1 MVSKAK
7 TLVEGMEKIDK
18 NHPYEPIRT
27 YTTKAFL
34 IDLEESI
41 KLPRYFKELDFN
53 FDELVETGNIECL
66 GRSCWALKDFGLQ
79 LPLSLA

>member
-1 MVSKAK
+1 MVSKAR
-7 TLVEGMEKIDK
+7 TLVEGMQTIDK

-41 KLPRYFKELDFN
+41 KLPRYFQELDYN
-53 FDELVETGNIECL
+53 FD
-66 GRSCWALKDFGLQ
+66 DFV
-79 LPLSLA
+79 